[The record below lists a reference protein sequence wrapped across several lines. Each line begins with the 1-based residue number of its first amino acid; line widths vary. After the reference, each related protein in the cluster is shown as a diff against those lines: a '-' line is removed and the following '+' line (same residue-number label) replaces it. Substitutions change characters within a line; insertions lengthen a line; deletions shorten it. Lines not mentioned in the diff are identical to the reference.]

1 MQKKSLGL
9 LIVAIL
15 ALLALG
21 GYAYF
26 SKPVKAPTETPAQ
39 QQASAPTIQK
49 EGNQAIYHIDPAA
62 SSASFSLGELLR
74 GAPVTVVG
82 TTSDVS
88 GDVAAD
94 PASLTNTHIGEIRIN
109 ARTLKTDSPQRNGA
123 IARMILKSENDANE
137 YITFKPASVSGVP
150 ATAIVGQSFPFET
163 TGTLFIS
170 GASKD
175 VTFKGTAT
183 FTSDSE
189 LKGTAETMVHYADW
203 NLNVPKLSFL
213 ANVEEDTKLTINF
226 TAKK

>member
-1 MQKKSLGL
+1 MQKKTLGL
-9 LIVAIL
+9 LLVTIL
-15 ALLALG
+15 ALLAIG

-49 EGNQAIYHIDPAA
+49 EGNQAIYRIDPLA

-74 GAPVTVVG
+74 GTQVTVVG

-88 GDVAAD
+88 GEIAAD
-94 PASLTNTHIGEIRIN
+94 PASLSNTHIGEIRIN

-123 IARMILKSENDANE
+123 IARLILKSENNANE
-137 YITFKPASVSGVP
+137 YITFKPTSVSGVP
-150 ATAIVGQSFPFET
+150 ATATVGQSFPFET
-163 TGTLFIS
+163 TGTLLIS
-170 GASKD
+170 GASKE
-175 VTFKGTAT
+175 VTFKGTAS
-183 FTSDSE
+183 FTSENE

-213 ANVEEDTKLTINF
+213 ANVDENTKLTINF
-226 TAKK
+226 VAKK